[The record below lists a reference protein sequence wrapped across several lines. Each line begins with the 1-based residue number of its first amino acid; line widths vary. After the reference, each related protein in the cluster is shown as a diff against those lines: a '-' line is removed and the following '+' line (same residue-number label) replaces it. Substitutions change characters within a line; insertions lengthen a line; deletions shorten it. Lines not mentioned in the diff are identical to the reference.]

1 MSKRATRQPGFTL
14 GKQEAQKQLKEI
26 VGRFAELQHRLF
38 AEHSRALLL
47 VFQGMDASG
56 KDSMIRHVT
65 TGLNPAGVRVH
76 AYGVPTQDDLEQSYF
91 QRHWRDLPAQGY
103 IGVHNRS
110 HYEEVVVTRV
120 HPTLLKLR
128 GFDIEAIEESFWEE
142 RFEDIR
148 SFERHLTRQG
158 HTTVLKF
165 FLHVS
170 KEEQLKRLVERLDD
184 PEKNWKFE
192 LSDIRERQYWD
203 EYQSAYEAAIKATS
217 TGAAPWFVIPADQK
231 RFARLAVAEIVVAQL
246 EQMDPLFP
254 DAELDLEKAKRAL
267 LKTSEP

>member
-1 MSKRATRQPGFTL
+1 M
-14 GKQEAQKQLKEI
+14 

-38 AEHSRALLL
+38 AENSRALLL

-120 HPTLLKLR
+120 HPTLLQLR
-128 GFDIEAIEESFWEE
+128 GFDVAAINDAFWLD

-158 HTTVLKF
+158 HTTILKF

-192 LSDIRERQYWD
+192 MSDIRERLYWD
-203 EYQSAYEAAIKATS
+203 DYQFAYEEAIAATS
-217 TGAAPWFVIPADQK
+217 TKAAPWYVIPADQK
-231 RFARLAVAEIVVAQL
+231 RFARLTVAEIVVDRL
-246 EQMDPLFP
+246 TQMDPHFP
-254 DAELDLEKAKRAL
+254 DAELNLEKAKRAL
-267 LKTSEP
+267 LRTSVR

>member
-1 MSKRATRQPGFTL
+1 M
-14 GKQEAQKQLKEI
+14 I
-26 VGRFAELQHRLF
+26 VERFADLQHRLF
-38 AEHSRALLL
+38 AERSRALLL
-47 VFQGMDASG
+47 IFQGMDASG

-76 AYGVPTQDDLEQSYF
+76 AYGVPTQDDLQQSYF

-120 HPTLLKLR
+120 HPHLLKLR
-128 GFDIEAIEESFWEE
+128 GFDIETIEDSFWEN

-148 SFERHLTRQG
+148 SFEQHLTRQG
-158 HTTVLKF
+158 HTAILKF

-192 LSDIRERQYWD
+192 LSDIRERMYWD
-203 EYQSAYEAAIKATS
+203 DYQFAYEQAITATS
-217 TGAAPWFVIPADQK
+217 TEAAPWFIIPADQK
-231 RFARLAVAEIVVAQL
+231 RFSRLAVAEIVVGQL
-246 EQMDPLFP
+246 ERMDPNFP
-254 DAELDLEKAKRAL
+254 DVELNLAKAKRAL
-267 LKTSEP
+267 LKTADP

>member
-1 MSKRATRQPGFTL
+1 M
-14 GKQEAQKQLKEI
+14 LKEI

-38 AEHSRALLL
+38 AENSRALLL
-47 VFQGMDASG
+47 IFQGMDASG

-76 AYGVPTQDDLEQSYF
+76 SYGVPSQDDLDQSYF
-91 QRHWRDLPAQGY
+91 QRHWRDLPAQGF

-110 HYEEVVVTRV
+110 HYEEVIVTRV

-128 GFDIEAIEESFWEE
+128 GFDVASVSDAFWQD

-170 KEEQLKRLVERLDD
+170 QEEQLKRLLQRLDD

-192 LSDIRERQYWD
+192 MSDVRERLYWD
-203 EYQSAYEAAIKATS
+203 DYQFAYEDAISATS
-217 TGAAPWFVIPADQK
+217 TEAAPWFVIPADQK
-231 RFARLAVAEIVVAQL
+231 RFARIAVAEIVVERLA
-246 EQMDPLFP
+246 QMDPRFP

-267 LKTSEP
+267 LRTASRQKA